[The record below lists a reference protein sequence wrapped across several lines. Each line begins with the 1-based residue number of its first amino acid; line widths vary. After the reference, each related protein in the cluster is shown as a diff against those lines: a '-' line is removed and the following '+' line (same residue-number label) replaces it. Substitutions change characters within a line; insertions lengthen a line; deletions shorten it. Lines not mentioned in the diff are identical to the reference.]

1 MLWRRRSDPRYRAG
15 TPELGPWHPGYPCV
29 STGGG
34 PLYAFN
40 SLPVPR
46 SAWVLGV
53 GGLLMLWYSARVV
66 LLSFF
71 GGRWV
76 LCRSCDSGARKWSRA
91 VLKLAGVSVRV
102 EGVENLASDGAFII
116 VANHISIDRGD
127 RATAIESLIQAGLQ
141 IEEEGLQMVLFAEG
155 TRCPDGVLHPFKK
168 GPFVMAIEGGVPI
181 VPVALVGSRP
191 IMPKGSFRIRPGA
204 MTVRVGELI
213 SVEGMTHA
221 DRDGLRDTVRDAV
234 ARLRGGEGR
243 TYRLPGEPPLDDVP
257 EPLSSSSNPS

>member
-1 MLWRRRSDPRYRAG
+1 M
-15 TPELGPWHPGYPCV
+15 
-29 STGGG
+29 
-34 PLYAFN
+34 
-40 SLPVPR
+40 
-46 SAWVLGV
+46 
-53 GGLLMLWYSARVV
+53 
-66 LLSFF
+66 
-71 GGRWV
+71 
-76 LCRSCDSGARKWSRA
+76 
-91 VLKLAGVSVRV
+91 LKLAGVSVRV
-102 EGVENLASDGAFII
+102 EGVENLALDGAFII
-116 VANHISIDRGD
+116 VANHESWFDVWALAGCLPIDARFVAKKELERVPLFGHAWKACGHISIDRGD

-141 IEEEGLQMVLFAEG
+141 IKEEGLQMVLFAEG

-243 TYRLPGEPPLDDVP
+243 ASRLPGEPPLDDVP

>member
-1 MLWRRRSDPRYRAG
+1 M
-15 TPELGPWHPGYPCV
+15 
-29 STGGG
+29 
-34 PLYAFN
+34 
-40 SLPVPR
+40 
-46 SAWVLGV
+46 
-53 GGLLMLWYSARVV
+53 
-66 LLSFF
+66 
-71 GGRWV
+71 
-76 LCRSCDSGARKWSRA
+76 
-91 VLKLAGVSVRV
+91 LKLAGVSVRV

-191 IMPKGSFRIRPGA
+191 IMPKGSLRIRPGA

-213 SVEGMTHA
+213 SVEGMAHA

-234 ARLRGGEGR
+234 ARLRGGEVR
-243 TYRLPGEPPLDDVP
+243 TSRLPGEPPLDDVP